1 MSSCSAVLLFREV
14 SKIICTYGTRMLA
27 LPKVAPENA
36 YKQRYKN
43 IGTVFAI
50 LKMALSGSYIPFGVF
65 RLYGDTCLQDA
76 LAMFVKLLMYIP
88 EEEFHVSFVE
98 ISKYFNLACSVKWLV
113 NRCLLI

>member
-1 MSSCSAVLLFREV
+1 MFVKQFPFTVYFLGS
-14 SKIICTYGTRMLA
+14 RMLA

-50 LKMALSGSYIPFGVF
+50 LKRALSGSYIPFGVF

-76 LAMFVKLLMYIP
+76 LAMFVKLLVYIQ
-88 EEEFHVSFVE
+88 EDEFHVSFMWNCA
-98 ISKYFNLACSVKWLV
+98 ILKHPMLGYKYCFSALSTWSLV
-113 NRCLLI
+113 LI